1 MPPQVPPVA
10 QLEAALATLKMPQRA
25 SESSRSHYDFDAN
38 ANDPEMVDLALQ
50 HMPKSGNLSTTSN
63 ELRLPYIKEKE
74 KKFVRE
80 MALPPKRVGLV
91 NRADLV
97 ETLRIT
103 EAQTDEFKRLA
114 ASGKRAGG
122 EVEIGVR
129 QRFSLERLENLK
141 RSAFNP

>member
-1 MPPQVPPVA
+1 MISM
-10 QLEAALATLKMPQRA
+10 LMLTT
-25 SESSRSHYDFDAN
+25 
-38 ANDPEMVDLALQ
+38 PEMVDLVLQ
-50 HMPKSGNLSTTSN
+50 HMPKSGDLSTTDN
-63 ELRLPYIKEKE
+63 LNDLRLSYIKEKE
-74 KKFVRE
+74 IKFVRE

>member
-25 SESSRSHYDFDAN
+25 SESSHYDIDAN
-38 ANDPEMVDLALQ
+38 ANDPEMVDLVLQ
-50 HMPKSGNLSTTSN
+50 HMPKSGDLSTTDN
-63 ELRLPYIKEKE
+63 LNDLRLSYIKEKE
-74 KKFVRE
+74 IKFVRE